1 MASLIPGV
9 LLKLLQSMN
18 SNVKVRGEYRS
29 VLLQVISIVPALS
42 GSELWP
48 NQGFFLKVSDSSHST
63 YVSLSKQDN
72 ELILNNNLQLGQFF
86 YVDKME
92 AGTPVPVLVGIRPV
106 PGRQP
111 FVGTPKDLMQ
121 MLEPSKSPMQANQKA
136 KSGAKS
142 KSISETKNDGMRH
155 KIVIKEEKANVSSR
169 YMQGVLSL
177 NTRSGRFDSNG
188 GGRRHENEDG
198 EAGKDCSKTEALQF
212 SVKEASAKSKS
223 IPAKGTSNKQENMNV
238 NCLPKRKDQVHS
250 SETVSWASLP
260 TSLLKTGKGM
270 LRRKN
275 IASMVAIEAQKEATA
290 AASMVKC
297 LSVFADLCSSA
308 SPENP
313 QLPLAKF
320 FTLQELIS
328 QTNSKDSAKDKSLH
342 LTANSSLPEA
352 DKSTK
357 ITSLFQS
364 KSASS
369 KPAKA
374 AIELKESEKQ
384 EWAKGDG
391 AKEIKLLRE
400 VLIKEST
407 SWFLNFLEEA
417 LKVGFHIQ
425 NQDSK
430 GWNNARR
437 QTVADNHIAV
447 ALSQLKQVNEWLEKL
462 KGNLSSTDS
471 GLRETIEKLKQDVYC
486 CLLVHA
492 KSAASA
498 LESRPDHR

>member
-1 MASLIPGV
+1 M
-9 LLKLLQSMN
+9 
-18 SNVKVRGEYRS
+18 
-29 VLLQVISIVPALS
+29 
-42 GSELWP
+42 
-48 NQGFFLKVSDSSHST
+48 
-63 YVSLSKQDN
+63 
-72 ELILNNNLQLGQFF
+72 
-86 YVDKME
+86 
-92 AGTPVPVLVGIRPV
+92 
-106 PGRQP
+106 
-111 FVGTPKDLMQ
+111 
-121 MLEPSKSPMQANQKA
+121 
-136 KSGAKS
+136 
-142 KSISETKNDGMRH
+142 
-155 KIVIKEEKANVSSR
+155 
-169 YMQGVLSL
+169 
-177 NTRSGRFDSNG
+177 
-188 GGRRHENEDG
+188 
-198 EAGKDCSKTEALQF
+198 
-212 SVKEASAKSKS
+212 
-223 IPAKGTSNKQENMNV
+223 
-238 NCLPKRKDQVHS
+238 
-250 SETVSWASLP
+250 
-260 TSLLKTGKGM
+260 
-270 LRRKN
+270 
-275 IASMVAIEAQKEATA
+275 
-290 AASMVKC
+290 
-297 LSVFADLCSSA
+297 FADLCSSA